1 MQNDLNTAGKEFC
14 PGLVVIGRNEGH
26 RLQNCLESLAGQGSP
41 LVYVDSGSTDS
52 STTLARSLG
61 ADVVELDMQKPF
73 SMSRARNA
81 GFARVLELEPD
92 TVWVHFF
99 DGDCTVV
106 QGWVPEAVEFIRNR
120 PDAAAVSGRRREVD
134 PGGSIYNAMA
144 DMEWDAPPGP
154 AESVGGDALY
164 RVQAFSQVG
173 GFNQE
178 LIAGEEPELCFRLR
192 ARGWKIYRAQGE
204 MTLHDAQIYR
214 FRQWWRRMVRGGY
227 GSLDVYQR
235 CRPAADSSGDIP
247 FRSMVRSARIWSLG
261 WGLASL
267 LLMLVMFI
275 LMGWAGAVLGLALA
289 AGAWLLQAGRIFVK
303 SRASLEKKSA
313 MAFAVLTMLGKWAQA
328 VGHVR
333 CYLDRARGRKAGLI
347 EYKNVV
353 SRPSDWKADRARY
366 PSRAFLREQ
375 SLWAIAVYRLGR
387 WNDKRR
393 PGVTRWFVDRLYWFM
408 FRVVETLTSV
418 SFTKETR
425 IGPGLRIY
433 HFGNIFVHNK
443 VNIGANCTLRQGV
456 TIGNR
461 TEGGPVPV
469 LEDHVEIGAYAQIL
483 GGIRIGQ
490 GARIGAMSVV
500 LQDVPPGC
508 TAVGIPARIIHPPE
522 LPAGSTKPYSAG
534 EDQVPQA

>member
-1 MQNDLNTAGKEFC
+1 MQTDKSTADIQFC

-26 RLQNCLESLAGQGSP
+26 RLQNCLDSLAGQGSP

-52 STTLARSLG
+52 SPTIARSLG

-73 SMSRARNA
+73 SMARARNA

-92 TVWVHFF
+92 TAWVHFF

-106 QGWVPEAVEFIRNR
+106 QGWVPKAVEFIRSR
-120 PDAAAVSGRRREVD
+120 PDAAAVSGRRRELD
-134 PGGSIYNAMA
+134 PGVSIYNAMA
-144 DMEWDAPPGP
+144 DMEWDASPGP

-192 ARGWKIYRAQGE
+192 SKDWKIYRAQGE

-214 FRQWWRRMVRGGY
+214 FSQWWRRMVRGGY

-235 CRPAADSSGDIP
+235 CRPVARSSRDTP
-247 FRSMVRSARIWSLG
+247 FKDMVRSTRIWGLG
-261 WGLASL
+261 WPLASL
-267 LLMLVMFI
+267 LLVLVMFCFQ
-275 LMGWAGAVLGLALA
+275 GVSGAALALA
-289 AGAWLLQAGRIFVK
+289 LATGAWLLQTVRIFSKARV
-303 SRASLEKKSA
+303 SLDKKRG

-333 CYLDRARGRKAGLI
+333 YYLDRARGKRAGLI
-347 EYKNVV
+347 EYKGASSSV
-353 SRPSDWKADRARY
+353 SDWKADRARY
-366 PSRAFLREQ
+366 PRRAFLREQ

-387 WNDKRR
+387 WNDGRR
-393 PGVTRWFVDRLYWFM
+393 RGVTRWFLDRLYWFM
-408 FRVVETLTSV
+408 FRIVETLTSV
-418 SFTKETR
+418 SFTKDTV

-443 VNIGANCTLRQGV
+443 VIIGANCTLRQGV

-469 LEDHVEIGAYAQIL
+469 IEDHVEFGAYAQVL

-490 GARIGAMSVV
+490 GAKIGAMSVV

-508 TAVGIPARIIHPPE
+508 TAVGIPARIIYPKTSDMSGPPDSDPDR
-522 LPAGSTKPYSAG
+522 L
-534 EDQVPQA
+534 